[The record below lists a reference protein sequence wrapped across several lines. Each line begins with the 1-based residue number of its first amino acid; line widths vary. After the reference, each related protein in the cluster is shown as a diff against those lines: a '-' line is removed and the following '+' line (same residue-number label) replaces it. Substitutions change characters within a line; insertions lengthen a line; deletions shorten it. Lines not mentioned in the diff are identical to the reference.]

1 LHANATVDATLAISS
16 SRGDKVM
23 MSMCVRVLR
32 KQLCVAMASAMLTLM
47 MLTVPTVARAQTA
60 AAPADPNPGALT
72 FTGGLDVPSKYIF
85 RGIVQEADSKLTLFP
100 YGDLGIAVYSGSGAL
115 KSATVNFG
123 VWNALLTG
131 SSGLDGPQNK
141 LHYEEDF
148 YATFGLGFDHG
159 ISLATTYTA
168 YTSPNGMFPTVQE
181 LGFKVAKTHWL
192 NPYGIIAFELD
203 GQADAGANKGTYL
216 ELGVGPSWPLAGGK
230 ATIGVPVKLGLS
242 LNDYYEGIDGDSK
255 FGYID
260 VGGLLTLPLGSATSK
275 FGAWN
280 LHGGVDIYG
289 FGDTTKAFNAGDG
302 SKVVVSFGIGVVY

>member
-1 LHANATVDATLAISS
+1 
-16 SRGDKVM
+16 M

-32 KQLCVAMASAMLTLM
+32 TQLCVAMASAMLTLM
-47 MLTVPTVARAQTA
+47 MVMLAAVASAQTP

-131 SSGLDGPQNK
+131 SSGLDGTSDK

-148 YATFGLGFDHG
+148 YATLGLGFDHG
-159 ISLATTYTA
+159 ITFGTTYTA

-181 LGFKVAKTHWL
+181 LGFKVSKTHWL
-192 NPYGIIAFELD
+192 NPYGILAFELD

-230 ATIGVPVKLGLS
+230 ATIAVPVKLGMS
-242 LNDYYEGIDGDSK
+242 LNDYYEGIDGDTT
-255 FGYID
+255 FGYLD
-260 VGGLLTLPLGSATSK
+260 VGGLLTLPLGSPTSR

-280 LHGGVDIYG
+280 LHGGVDVYA